1 MGWDSRGGEKR
12 QAREN
17 ASCTAGVPAPCQMS
31 SEPLRHAHAQIHVT
45 KALRMVG
52 GSVCVCAR
60 TLASSHDILGQCNKQ
75 FMSAHSKDYWCFH
88 WGNIYAPSSSSIFST
103 LSLQSGRRA
112 GGGVEGETH

>member
-1 MGWDSRGGEKR
+1 MEDGLGQSGAGGER

-52 GSVCVCAR
+52 GSVCVCV
-60 TLASSHDILGQCNKQ
+60 C
-75 FMSAHSKDYWCFH
+75 AHSRFE
-88 WGNIYAPSSSSIFST
+88 P
-103 LSLQSGRRA
+103 
-112 GGGVEGETH
+112 